1 MIRWDTHEG
10 SNAEWDA
17 LVVQLGGHSPFSMA
31 GWAQSKVGGRWRFI
45 RGVRTNEHGVNAA
58 VQVQYLRTVGG
69 FVIAWVPGGIASLSC
84 LDTTGL
90 TKWLTEVTHARMIYV
105 RVSFHQPHN
114 ANDEVALRRQAWDA
128 CPSFIGARET
138 FVLER
143 MDSQLTT
150 TDRLS
155 SNWKRN
161 LQRGMHRNGEATI
174 WSDPDPAEV
183 SALSQEM
190 IDFKKSYGPR
200 SVADSG
206 NLQSLFT
213 GMRDHLLVVQV
224 RDTEGNLLA
233 VRGAYVVGKHA
244 WDAIAVAG
252 VDARKSYSSYVCAWK
267 LLTELDA
274 RQVTSFDLAGVDE
287 QRNVGVFNFKK
298 GFGGQRITY
307 LGEWDWSSSGLLQK
321 VARVLV
327 SRLGQ

>member
-1 MIRWDTHEG
+1 MIRWDTHVG
-10 SNAEWDA
+10 SDAEWDS
-17 LVVQLGGHSPFSMA
+17 LVIQLGTHSPFAMS
-31 GWAQSKVGGRWRFI
+31 GWAQSKVGGRWSFI
-45 RGVRTNEHGVNAA
+45 RGIGTNEHGVNAA
-58 VQVQYLRTVGG
+58 VQVQYLRIFGG
-69 FVIAWVPGGIASLSC
+69 FVIAWVPGGIATPSS

-90 TKWLTEVTHARMIYV
+90 SQWLRTVTRARTIYV
-105 RVSFHQPHN
+105 RVSFHQPHS
-114 ANDEVALRRQAWDA
+114 AGDEVTLRRQAWDA

-143 MDSQLTT
+143 MDGQIAT

-161 LQRGMHRNGEATI
+161 LQRGMDRNGEATV

-224 RDTEGNLLA
+224 RDTEGNLIA
-233 VRGAYVVGKHA
+233 VRGAYVVGEHA
-244 WDAIAVAG
+244 WDAIAAAG
-252 VDARKSYSSYVCAWK
+252 VDARRNYSSYVCAWK
-267 LLTELDA
+267 LLTELDS

-298 GFGGQRITY
+298 GFGGQRIAY
-307 LGEWDWSSSGLLQK
+307 LGEWDWASSQLVQK
-321 VARVLV
+321 VARTLV
-327 SRLGQ
+327 SRLG